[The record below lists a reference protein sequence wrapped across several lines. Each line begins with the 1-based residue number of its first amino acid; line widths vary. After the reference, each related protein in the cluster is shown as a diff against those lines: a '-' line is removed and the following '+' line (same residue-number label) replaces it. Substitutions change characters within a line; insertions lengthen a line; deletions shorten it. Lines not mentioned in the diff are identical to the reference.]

1 MIHTLNGNITK
12 EELGFTLPH
21 EHILIDMIS
30 CVDEM
35 PHPEFHGKITSSNR
49 YLMVSDPYYICENAA
64 YTDEDT
70 AIAELNLFRKYGGCT
85 IVDATPDDIGRD
97 VRALKRISEKTGVNI
112 ICGCGHYTDPS
123 LSDEVRGMSVNEMTE
138 EIIRDL
144 TVGIQGTDMK
154 AGIIGEI
161 GTSAEI
167 TDAEWKSVKA
177 ALTASKETGAPVH
190 FHTSLWEENGLEI
203 LKEAKKLGT
212 DISKIC
218 IDHIDVDLREDYCL
232 ALLSEGAWIEFDN
245 CGKEFFMPPRDH
257 GKIRGK
263 FAYDMERAE
272 MIQKLVAKGY
282 GDRILM
288 TNDICLK
295 TMLATY
301 GGNGFMHIART
312 MVPMLSYIGMDD
324 KDIHRLTVTNPA
336 EFLDF

>member
-1 MIHTLNGNITK
+1 MVHTLKGNINK

-35 PHPEFHGKITSSNR
+35 PHPEFHGKITSKNR

-70 AIAELNLFRKYGGCT
+70 AIDELSLFRKYGGCT

-97 VRALKRISEKTGVNI
+97 VKALRRISDVTGVNI
-112 ICGCGHYTDPS
+112 LCGCGHYTDPS
-123 LSDEVRGMSVNEMTE
+123 LPENVHNMSVTEMTD

-167 TDAEWKSVKA
+167 TDTEWKSVRA
-177 ALTASKETGAPVH
+177 ALTASRETGAPIH
-190 FHTSLWEENGLEI
+190 FHTSLWEENGLAI
-203 LKEAKKLGT
+203 IKEAKRLGC
-212 DISKIC
+212 DISKVC

-232 ALLSEGAWIEFDN
+232 ALLDEGAWIEFDN
-245 CGKEFFMPPRDH
+245 CGKEFFMPPRDC

-282 GDRILM
+282 GGRILM

-301 GGNGFMHIART
+301 GGNGFMHVLRT
-312 MVPMLSYIGMDD
+312 MIPMLRYIGMSDA
-324 KDIHRLTVTNPA
+324 DIHRITVTNPA

>member
-1 MIHTLNGNITK
+1 MIHTIKGNIAK

-35 PHPEFHGKITSSNR
+35 PHPEFHGKITPTNR

-64 YTDEDT
+64 YTDEKI
-70 AIAELNLFRKYGGCT
+70 AIEELSLFRKYGGCS
-85 IVDATPDDIGRD
+85 IVDATTDDIGRD
-97 VRALKRISEKTGVNI
+97 VSALARISEATDVNI
-112 ICGCGHYTDPS
+112 ICGCGHYTAPS
-123 LSDEVRGMSVNEMTE
+123 LSAAVKSMSVSEMTE

-144 TVGIQGTDMK
+144 TVGIQGTSMK
-154 AGIIGEI
+154 AGVIGEI
-161 GTSAEI
+161 GTSAVI
-167 TDAEWKSVKA
+167 TDTEWKCVRA
-177 ALTASKETGAPVH
+177 ALTASKETGAPIH
-190 FHTSLWEENGLEI
+190 FHTSLWEENGLDI
-203 LKEAKKLGT
+203 IKEAKKIGT
-212 DISKIC
+212 DVSKVC

-232 ALLSEGAWIEFDN
+232 ALLDEGCWIEFDN

-272 MIQKLVAKGY
+272 MIQKLFAKGY

-312 MVPMLSYIGMDD
+312 MAPMLSYIGMEDG
-324 KDIHRLTVTNPA
+324 DIHKLTHTNPA